1 MSSIAEIRSILKYDK
16 KQTTYKHALLRA
28 LCDIVL
34 MNPQVEPG
42 PIGVAVPLRLM
53 AERWIAYYWPFVTG
67 AEGILQGGTGTT
79 VTGKRRADIAFR
91 RELTSLRAAWDADDE
106 GGETRPEHGHVVV
119 SLMARATSRQSLP
132 AAIVGAYETAL
143 RKVTQAVEYPIRHA
157 GPGGGDWSVFPR
169 PAKLAEMPRGTRPVP
184 SARPND
190 KCLLVRKGLW
200 ELFQDMGHWIEAL
213 CVHEWAVFTEHLS
226 HQHHRI
232 RAGEVFSLLLARPEE
247 RRVLSWERRGI
258 DRLLADGVVF
268 VCPWSKKRIVSPED
282 YDLDHVLPFSVYPTN
297 ELWNLVPAD
306 SGSNREKTNMVP
318 SLARLKKAKKPMA
331 DTFAK
336 YLEDSQLRGVLEA
349 DVLSRFASM
358 DFTVTGFPEQL
369 AEAVTLMIDRV
380 GEARNLPRY

>member
-1 MSSIAEIRSILKYDK
+1 
-16 KQTTYKHALLRA
+16 
-28 LCDIVL
+28 
-34 MNPQVEPG
+34 
-42 PIGVAVPLRLM
+42 
-53 AERWIAYYWPFVTG
+53 
-67 AEGILQGGTGTT
+67 
-79 VTGKRRADIAFR
+79 
-91 RELTSLRAAWDADDE
+91 
-106 GGETRPEHGHVVV
+106 
-119 SLMARATSRQSLP
+119 
-132 AAIVGAYETAL
+132 
-143 RKVTQAVEYPIRHA
+143 
-157 GPGGGDWSVFPR
+157 
-169 PAKLAEMPRGTRPVP
+169 
-184 SARPND
+184 
-190 KCLLVRKGLW
+190 LVRKGLW